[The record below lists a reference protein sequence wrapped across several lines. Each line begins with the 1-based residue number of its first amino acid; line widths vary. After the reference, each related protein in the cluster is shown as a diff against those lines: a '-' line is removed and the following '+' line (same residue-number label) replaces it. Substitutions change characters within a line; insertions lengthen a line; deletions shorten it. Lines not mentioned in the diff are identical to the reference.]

1 MEKQVEYFFDGV
13 NSRLVRCTV
22 EGAEVKIEHFL
33 YGEWQ
38 TDWFLIDF
46 FLEVRR
52 GDNAQCK
59 FKETFKNIPE
69 EVARAVIFAEIRK
82 NLMCD
87 KWAS

>member
-1 MEKQVEYFFDGV
+1 MEKQVEYFFDWV

-33 YGEWQ
+33 DGEWQ

-59 FKETFKNIPE
+59 FEETFKKIPE
-69 EVARAVIFAEIRK
+69 EVTMNYIRAFVGK
-82 NLMCD
+82 NLQFD
-87 KWAS
+87 KRAS